1 MQETWVQSLGLVD
14 PLEKEM
20 STHSRIFAWR
30 IPWTEEP
37 GGLQSMGSQKS
48 RKQLSNQITSS
59 SDCVKS
65 GSHYL
70 CKPFYVF
77 RLSWRVA
84 SSSNDSYHRITPHF
98 HWCFGRHTFCPGVS
112 TLGSWTQLT
121 HCPHKEFLF
130 RQPPCLLQL
139 LLTSTPVVDCRVVQF
154 CILWLKGLI
163 RCTMKTH

>member
-70 CKPFYVF
+70 RKPFMCSALVDGS
-77 RLSWRVA
+77 LVA
-84 SSSNDSYHRITPHF
+84 VMTVTI
-98 HWCFGRHTFCPGVS
+98 
-112 TLGSWTQLT
+112 
-121 HCPHKEFLF
+121 E
-130 RQPPCLLQL
+130 
-139 LLTSTPVVDCRVVQF
+139 
-154 CILWLKGLI
+154 
-163 RCTMKTH
+163 